1 MLLFIREVIVAVDET
16 GECECV
22 GIFSYNVWINKVK

>member
-1 MLLFIREVIVAVDET
+1 MLLFMREVIVAVEET

-22 GIFSYNVWINKVK
+22 GISSYNVWINEVK